1 MLKQHKVSCCFAPG
15 MYCTCVLFVTL
26 GSYKKPCTNLSH
38 ICQECASRLQPI
50 PPFDTLTYAW
60 FASEDHGVS
69 MLIGCH
75 IMQGIKERDGHDCN
89 VDDLY
94 LTEGASGAV
103 KNILQIMIRD
113 ENDAIL
119 IPYPQ
124 YPLYS
129 AAIALLGGTVV
140 PYYPDENKG
149 WQIDPAHLEDVLAQ
163 VLSPVLASCF
173 EMERTCRLFRGPQP
187 WRGEGRGEQVA
198 LISSSTVNAA

>member
-1 MLKQHKVSCCFAPG
+1 MRFAI
-15 MYCTCVLFVTL
+15 MMCIKD
-26 GSYKKPCTNLSH
+26 S
-38 ICQECASRLQPI
+38 SR
-50 PPFDTLTYAW
+50 
-60 FASEDHGVS
+60 
-69 MLIGCH
+69 M
-75 IMQGIKERDGHDCN
+75 MQGIKERDGHDCN

-113 ENDAIL
+113 EKDAIL

-163 VLSPVLASCF
+163 VLSSVLGSCLELQGLAGCSGGAVGVRWGGVAGSVDF
-173 EMERTCRLFRGPQP
+173 CMEHLHSAYDKEMVVLT
-187 WRGEGRGEQVA
+187 
-198 LISSSTVNAA
+198 

>member
-1 MLKQHKVSCCFAPG
+1 MVKVS
-15 MYCTCVLFVTL
+15 M
-26 GSYKKPCTNLSH
+26 S
-38 ICQECASRLQPI
+38 
-50 PPFDTLTYAW
+50 
-60 FASEDHGVS
+60 
-69 MLIGCH
+69 IGCCTA
-75 IMQGIKERDGHDCN
+75 QGIKERDGHDCN

-103 KNILQIMIRD
+103 KNILQIMIRN
-113 ENDAIL
+113 EKDAIL

-163 VLSPVLASCF
+163 VLPQSFNAILKYKRLAGFSEGCS
-173 EMERTCRLFRGPQP
+173 G
-187 WRGEGRGEQVA
+187 GKDKGRGLYRARPFGFCMKHLLFMYGGEVA
-198 LISSSTVNAA
+198 ILVMSEEAFRSHQHQQLK